1 MSLFSCRSI
10 ARQST
15 INQLRSTA
23 HCSRPKC
30 INSIV
35 KFKRFATTYPNQQ
48 TRQYDNTVNKRHQT
62 GLLYGLA
69 ILIGTLGMS
78 YAAVPMYKAYCQK
91 TGFGGTPN
99 TDTSKFTP
107 DRMIP
112 VDHHRPIRITFN
124 SQVSDSLQWKF
135 TPQQRQVTVL
145 PGETALAFYTA
156 TNLSKEDIIGIA
168 TYNVTP
174 DIAAPYFSKVQC
186 FCFDE
191 QKLNAGETV
200 DMPVFFFIDPDV
212 CDDPRMREV
221 DLITLSY
228 TFFKAKYDNQGNIM
242 MPASN

>member
-1 MSLFSCRSI
+1 M
-10 ARQST
+10 
-15 INQLRSTA
+15 
-23 HCSRPKC
+23 
-30 INSIV
+30 
-35 KFKRFATTYPNQQ
+35 
-48 TRQYDNTVNKRHQT
+48 
-62 GLLYGLA
+62 YGLA
-69 ILIGTLGMS
+69 VLIGTLGMS

-99 TDTSKFTP
+99 TDASRFTP
-107 DRMIP
+107 ERMVP
-112 VDHHRPIRITFN
+112 VDEHRPIRITFN
-124 SQVSDSLQWKF
+124 SQVSDTLQWKF
-135 TPQQRQVTVL
+135 TPQQRQVTVR

-156 TNLSKEDIIGIA
+156 TNLSNEDIIGIA

-228 TFFKAKYDNQGNIM
+228 TFFKAKYDSQGNIV
-242 MPASN
+242 MPATH

>member
-1 MSLFSCRSI
+1 M
-10 ARQST
+10 
-15 INQLRSTA
+15 
-23 HCSRPKC
+23 
-30 INSIV
+30 
-35 KFKRFATTYPNQQ
+35 
-48 TRQYDNTVNKRHQT
+48 
-62 GLLYGLA
+62 YGLA
-69 ILIGTLGMS
+69 VLIGTLGLS

-99 TDTSKFTP
+99 TDPSKFTP
-107 DRMIP
+107 DRMIA
-112 VDHHRPIRITFN
+112 VTDHRPIRITFN
-124 SQVSDSLQWKF
+124 SQVSDALQWKF

-156 TNLSKEDIIGIA
+156 SNLSDEDIVGIA

-212 CDDPRMREV
+212 CDDPRMRDV

-228 TFFKAKYDNQGNIM
+228 TFFRSSEVKPGLYK
-242 MPASN
+242 

>member
-1 MSLFSCRSI
+1 MIGRRVTTQFTRNSCLRFTTPRI
-10 ARQST
+10 GDIHAR
-15 INQLRSTA
+15 R
-23 HCSRPKC
+23 
-30 INSIV
+30 
-35 KFKRFATTYPNQQ
+35 ATTIANGQAP
-48 TRQYDNTVNKRHQT
+48 RKYDSNVNKSHQT

-69 ILIGTLGMS
+69 VLIGTLGMS

-99 TDTSKFTP
+99 TDASRFTP
-107 DRMIP
+107 DRMVP
-112 VDHHRPIRITFN
+112 VPEHRPIRITFN

-156 TNLSKEDIIGIA
+156 TNQSKEDIIGIA

-228 TFFKAKYDNQGNIM
+228 TFFKAKYDSSGNIL
-242 MPASN
+242 MPATH